1 MKISKTE
8 VTRIVENKYTLTL
21 TEEQAMIMVALM
33 GNIGGY
39 NSWRKTVVDP
49 IYYDLVKA
57 IGRDEYEDWFK
68 DKRKL
73 MSQSMELKSDGEDYV

>member
-8 VTRIVENKYTLTL
+8 VTRIVENEYTLTL
-21 TEEQAMIMVALM
+21 TEEQAMILVAIM
-33 GNIGGY
+33 GNIGGH
-39 NSWRKTVVDP
+39 NSWRKNVVDP

-68 DKRKL
+68 DKRNM
-73 MSQSMELKSDGEDYV
+73 MSASMQMKSED

>member
-8 VTRIVENKYTLTL
+8 VTRIVENEYTLTL
-21 TEEQAMIMVALM
+21 TEEQAMILAAIM
-33 GNIGGY
+33 GNVGGY

-49 IYYDLVKA
+49 IYYDLVKS
-57 IGRDEYEDWFK
+57 IGRDEYENWFK

-73 MSQSMELKSDGEDYV
+73 MTQSMQLKSED